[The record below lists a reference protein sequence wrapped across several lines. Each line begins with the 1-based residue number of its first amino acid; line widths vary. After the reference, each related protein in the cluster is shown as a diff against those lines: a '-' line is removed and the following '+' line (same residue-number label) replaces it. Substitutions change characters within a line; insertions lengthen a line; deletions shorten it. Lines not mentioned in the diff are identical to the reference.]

1 MKEYKD
7 KEELIEEIKKTSKL
21 FILEF
26 DTISESEKDKS
37 IEGVDRTPSQ
47 MIGYQ
52 LGWLTLLMGWDRDEA
67 AGKEVITPTRDYKWN
82 QLGGLY
88 KDFYEQYEGDSLAV
102 LKKKYV
108 DLVSELVEWLNSFS
122 NEELFGQDIRKWAS
136 STPSKWPIWKWVH
149 INTVAPFKSFRSKIR
164 KWKKLNIS
172 Q

>member
-1 MKEYKD
+1 MREYKD
-7 KEELIEEIKKTSKL
+7 KEELIEEIQKTSKL

-37 IEGVDRTPSQ
+37 IEGIDRTPSQ
-47 MIGYQ
+47 MIRYQ
-52 LGWLTLLMGWDRDEA
+52 LGWITLLMGWDRDEA
-67 AGKEVITPTRDYKWN
+67 AGKEVITPTKDYKWN

-88 KDFYEQYEGDSLAV
+88 KDFYKQYEDDSLSE

-164 KWKKLNIS
+164 KWKKHNIS